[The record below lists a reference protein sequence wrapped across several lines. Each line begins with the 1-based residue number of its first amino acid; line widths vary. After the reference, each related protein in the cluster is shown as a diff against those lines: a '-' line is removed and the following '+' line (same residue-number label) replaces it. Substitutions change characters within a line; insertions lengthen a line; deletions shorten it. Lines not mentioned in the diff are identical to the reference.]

1 MGEERSRL
9 EELLRGRYGD
19 EVVEFRHYPGL
30 GEVAVR
36 FRDGVRR
43 LHDRDGSPIGRDLP
57 APGGA
62 VF

>member
-1 MGEERSRL
+1 VSTERERI
-9 EELLRGRYGD
+9 EALLRERYGHD
-19 EVVEFRHYPGL
+19 VVEFVHYPGL

-57 APGGA
+57 PRGA
-62 VF
+62 SPA